1 MANKLH
7 LDITIFSLFQ
17 DQEKSTRFFEDKRE
31 NKKIDGAIL
40 AEHRASTKTE
50 CSLHYGTTRVLS
62 SVTIVMLLVATV
74 FLVQVLP
81 ANKINTAGQLF

>member
-31 NKKIDGAIL
+31 NKQNIGLRPKLSAAYIV
-40 AEHRASTKTE
+40 
-50 CSLHYGTTRVLS
+50 YGTTRVLS

-81 ANKINTAGQLF
+81 ANKINMAGQLF